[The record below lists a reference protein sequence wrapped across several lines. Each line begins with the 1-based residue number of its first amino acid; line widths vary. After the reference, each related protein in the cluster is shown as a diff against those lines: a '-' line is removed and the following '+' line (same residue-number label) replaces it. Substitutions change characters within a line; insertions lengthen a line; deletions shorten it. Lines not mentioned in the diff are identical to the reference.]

1 MKNITPLDD
10 FPIHQTS
17 ETLSVPSTTDRNFYD
32 RYWFNGLVKKKISY
46 LRLELAYIQIGTL
59 LMVISVFHLKENN
72 IHFMHPKD

>member
-32 RYWFNGLVKKKISY
+32 RYWFNGFSKEKDFLF
-46 LRLELAYIQIGTL
+46 EIGYTPTP
-59 LMVISVFHLKENN
+59 I
-72 IHFMHPKD
+72 

>member
-17 ETLSVPSTTDRNFYD
+17 ETLSVHQQLIEIFMIDI
-32 RYWFNGLVKKKISY
+32 GLMGSVKKKISY
-46 LRLELAYIQIGTL
+46 LRLSWSISKEGTL
-59 LMVISVFHLKENN
+59 LMVISAFHLKENN

>member
-32 RYWFNGLVKKKISY
+32 RYWFNGFS
-46 LRLELAYIQIGTL
+46 
-59 LMVISVFHLKENN
+59 KE
-72 IHFMHPKD
+72 KDFLF